1 METGREPMAKRP
13 QQQLVTDP
21 DSVPEIICNGMFN
34 VSVVG
39 SLATL
44 TFTHLRPEPTALLR
58 DGSIKPSSVV
68 RARIVLT
75 INNLVALR
83 DLLDHVILKPD
94 MPAPPSGG
102 LTQH

>member
-1 METGREPMAKRP
+1 MAKRP
-13 QQQLVTDP
+13 QQPLVADP
-21 DSVPEIICNGMFN
+21 DSVPEIICNGVFN
-34 VSVVG
+34 MSVVG

-44 TFTHLRPEPTALLR
+44 TFTHVRPEPTALLI
-58 DGSIKPSSVV
+58 DGTIKPSSVV

-83 DLLDHVILKPD
+83 DLLDNVIQKPD
-94 MPAPPSGG
+94 VPAPPSGG